1 MYSFHL
7 ILSLFRQQQQPIY
20 VKCWWVWSQQSLQ
33 IYFNVTL
40 VNLICSWN
48 QSREQSCVAVCWCQ
62 IGVRAELKS
71 PNLVSR
77 ELQLSSR
84 SGEPVAANNS
94 IRWNVLSQREQNIT
108 KIIGRLKYSNQIL
121 LYPWKHRY
129 IISMETPQ
137 SRVQS
142 NVAIFIAFLLAGD
155 SKLKL
160 QEEREC
166 RLPWAK
172 PYDEYCKAWRGD
184 YEDIERMALQ
194 SHLSPGAGGWMKP
207 LNPKCCP
214 GPTLGPQLAL
224 RTHIFHPLADT
235 GAGPGW
241 AGPMVS
247 SVNLWPA
254 SLPRD
259 RVSHPASDTVML

>member
-1 MYSFHL
+1 MSNGGESEASNLCKYILMWLWWISFAVG
-7 ILSLFRQQQQPIY
+7 I
-20 VKCWWVWSQQSLQ
+20 KAE
-33 IYFNVTL
+33 
-40 VNLICSWN
+40 
-48 QSREQSCVAVCWCQ
+48 SRAVAVCWCQ

-160 QEEREC
+160 QEEKEC

-172 PYDEYCKAWRGD
+172 PHDEYCKAWRGD

-194 SHLSPGAGGWMKP
+194 SHLSSALVLVVGW
-207 LNPKCCP
+207 
-214 GPTLGPQLAL
+214 
-224 RTHIFHPLADT
+224 
-235 GAGPGW
+235 
-241 AGPMVS
+241 
-247 SVNLWPA
+247 
-254 SLPRD
+254 
-259 RVSHPASDTVML
+259 SH

>member
-1 MYSFHL
+1 MLLLAQYRKSCSCIAYYLYQFSLQVAHIHHRLCICGRTQYQRFSGVNIRLSTVYSFHL

-20 VKCWWVWSQQSLQ
+20 VKWWWVWSQQSLQ

-129 IISMETPQ
+129 IISLETPQ

-160 QEEREC
+160 QEEKEC

-172 PYDEYCKAWRGD
+172 PHDEYCKAWSGD

-194 SHLSPGAGGWMKP
+194 SHLSSALVLVVGW
-207 LNPKCCP
+207 
-214 GPTLGPQLAL
+214 
-224 RTHIFHPLADT
+224 
-235 GAGPGW
+235 
-241 AGPMVS
+241 
-247 SVNLWPA
+247 
-254 SLPRD
+254 
-259 RVSHPASDTVML
+259 SH